1 MRRIGGFLFGVL
13 CIGMFGSLLV
23 ACNDRRKMDESSIP
37 KISQFIEPE
46 NASEIEKKQTELIA
60 LAEDQTEAEKTAKLY
75 GIELISFS
83 DGVAVY
89 TTDKDLQELMELGD
103 NNGYPTLTVN
113 SNHYQLERLS
123 EVADDVQ

>member
-1 MRRIGGFLFGVL
+1 
-13 CIGMFGSLLV
+13 
-23 ACNDRRKMDESSIP
+23 MDESSIP
-37 KISQFIEPE
+37 KISQFIETE

>member
-1 MRRIGGFLFGVL
+1 M
-13 CIGMFGSLLV
+13 
-23 ACNDRRKMDESSIP
+23 
-37 KISQFIEPE
+37 
-46 NASEIEKKQTELIA
+46 
-60 LAEDQTEAEKTAKLY
+60 
-75 GIELISFS
+75 
-83 DGVAVY
+83 AVY